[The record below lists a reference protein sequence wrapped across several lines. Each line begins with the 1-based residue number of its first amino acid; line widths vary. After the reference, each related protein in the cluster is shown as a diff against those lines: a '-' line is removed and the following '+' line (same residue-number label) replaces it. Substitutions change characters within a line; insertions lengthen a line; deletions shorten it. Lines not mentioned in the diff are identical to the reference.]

1 MVCQLVRG
9 AAKCMNIDAGSKVK
23 LLWQFPDELSAT
35 ATELTNPVAGRLVLA
50 NQRGNGI
57 EVGERDVQNFSL
69 IRTSER
75 ALVRDVAAVVLS
87 SYGLNGSIER
97 LAGEK
102 DDNFRLTTT
111 NDERYL
117 LKVAHVHE
125 DLSVLELQSA
135 VLEHLHNTVPHIAL
149 QRVIRS
155 SSGCS
160 DVLVEQG
167 PLLGRFLRVT
177 SYLEGTQ
184 LHSVTSTSLL
194 RREIGVVA
202 ATMDLALRDFDH
214 PGAHRKLLW
223 DLQNLGDLRTLIN
236 ELVNTDDAKWLGDL
250 LDRIDSDVSSR
261 RSALRSQIVHNDL
274 SRDNVL
280 VTSDGSSLSGVIDF
294 GDLVY
299 TQLVNDVAIA
309 ATNQLSDDL
318 DPTPH
323 AIDVVA
329 GFHSVMPLTDFEIG
343 LLPSLVLARTV
354 MWITIPQWRALRFP
368 ENRDYVLRN
377 AARARSLLVRLLVI
391 PPELFRD
398 NILRACRVEENR
410 G

>member
-1 MVCQLVRG
+1 M
-9 AAKCMNIDAGSKVK
+9 AS
-23 LLWQFPDELSAT
+23 PDELSTT
-35 ATELTNPVAGRLVLA
+35 ATEFANPVAGSLSLVT
-50 NQRGNGI
+50 QRGDGI
-57 EVGERDVQNFSL
+57 EVSEEDVQNFSL

-75 ALVRDVAAVVLS
+75 ALERDVSAAVVSL
-87 SYGLNGSIER
+87 YGLHGSIER

-102 DDNFRLTTT
+102 DDNFCLTTT
-111 NDERYL
+111 ASERYF
-117 LKVAHVHE
+117 LKVAHHHE

-135 VLEHLHNTVPHIAL
+135 VLEYLRDSVPNISL

-155 SSGCS
+155 LSGCS
-160 DVLVEQG
+160 HVLVEQG
-167 PLLGRFLRVT
+167 PLLGRVLWVT

-184 LHSVTSTSLL
+184 LRSVASTSLL

-202 ATMDLALRDFDH
+202 ATMDLVLGDFDH
-214 PGAHRKLLW
+214 TGAHRALLW
-223 DLQNLGDLRTLIN
+223 DLQNLGDLRSLIN
-236 ELVNTDDAKWLGDL
+236 ELENTDDAKRLGDL
-250 LDRIDSDVSSR
+250 LDRTESEISLAR
-261 RSALRSQIVHNDL
+261 RALRSQIVHNDL
-274 SRDNVL
+274 SRDNLL
-280 VTSDGSSLSGVIDF
+280 VNSDGSSLSGVIDF

-323 AIDVVA
+323 AIEVVA
-329 GFHSVMPLTDFEIG
+329 GFHSVMPLTDDEIE
-343 LLPSLVLARTV
+343 LLPSLVLARTL
-354 MWITIPQWRALRFP
+354 MWITIPQWRAAKFP

-377 AARARSLLVRLLVI
+377 AARARSLLDHLLAI
-391 PPELFRD
+391 PQELFRD